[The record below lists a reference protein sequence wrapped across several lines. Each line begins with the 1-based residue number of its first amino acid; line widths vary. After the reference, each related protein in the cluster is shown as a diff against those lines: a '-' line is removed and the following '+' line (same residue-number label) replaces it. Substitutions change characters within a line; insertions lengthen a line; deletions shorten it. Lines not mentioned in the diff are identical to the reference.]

1 MTAGPAISFLSV
13 GDKYAGVY
21 ALPGDQRWRTVGVN
35 GKDSLFDT
43 AREAEAIAGH
53 VLCAKLHQQPAT
65 LLEPARK
72 ELHALLNDL
81 MDWQAG
87 MGGFE
92 AAVWGRVARLRD
104 RVAEPSTPVR
114 LVAGAR

>member
-1 MTAGPAISFLSV
+1 MTAGPAISFRSLN
-13 GDKYAGVY
+13 GKYVGVY
-21 ALPGDQRWRTVGVN
+21 ALPGDQRWRTVGAN

-53 VLCAKLHQQPAT
+53 VLCAKIHQSPAV
-65 LLEPARK
+65 LQEPHRQ

-81 MDWQAG
+81 VDWHAM

-92 AAVWGRVARLRD
+92 APVWGRVEKMRE
-104 RVAEPSTPVR
+104 RVAAPPARPR
-114 LVAGAR
+114 LVAGGR